1 MFKKRL
7 ISILLVLTLVLTSAG
22 FVFADEQ
29 APAGEDPV
37 VSEEPTPAEEPAP
50 TEEPAPVEEPAP
62 KLDQVITADAL
73 KTITITKTAKVGAK
87 LTVGDGAFTYATSDM
102 KVATVTK
109 SGIINAKAVGTAVI
123 TVTAKETKAY
133 NAASF
138 EVTVKVIPK
147 GIAVQKVFSK
157 KAGKLT
163 AKWEAV
169 KKIDGFEI
177 QYTTKAKTF
186 KNAKKTKVK
195 NPKATKVTVEKLKK
209 HQRYYVRVRTYKVV
223 GGETYY
229 SNWSKVKSVK
239 VK

>member
-7 ISILLVLTLVLTSAG
+7 ISVLLVLTLVLTSAG

-29 APAGEDPV
+29 APAGEEPV
-37 VSEEPTPAEEPAP
+37 V
-50 TEEPAPVEEPAP
+50 TEEPAPAEDPVTAEEPAP
-62 KLDQVITADAL
+62 KLDQVITAPEL

-87 LTVGDGAFTYATSDM
+87 LTAGDGALTYATSDK

-109 SGIINAKAVGTAVI
+109 SGIIKAKAVGTATI
-123 TVTAKETKAY
+123 TVTASETEAY
-133 NAASF
+133 NAQVI

-157 KAGKLT
+157 KSAKLT
-163 AKWEAV
+163 AKWAAV

-177 QYTTKAKTF
+177 QYTNKDKTF
-186 KNAKKTKVK
+186 KKAKKTKVK

-209 HQRYYVRVRTYKVV
+209 HQKYFVRVRTYKVV
-223 GGETYY
+223 NGETYY

>member
-7 ISILLVLTLVLTSAG
+7 ISVLLVLTLVLTSAG

-37 VSEEPTPAEEPAP
+37 V
-50 TEEPAPVEEPAP
+50 TEEPAPAEEPVTAEEPAP
-62 KLDQVITADAL
+62 KLDQVITAPEL
-73 KTITITKTAKVGAK
+73 KTITITKTTKVGAK
-87 LTVGDGAFTYATSDM
+87 LTTGDGALTYATSDK

-109 SGIINAKAVGTAVI
+109 SGIIKAKAVGTATI
-123 TVTAKETKAY
+123 TVTASETEAY
-133 NAASF
+133 NAQVI

-157 KAGKLT
+157 KSAKLT
-163 AKWEAV
+163 AKWAAV

-177 QYTTKAKTF
+177 QYTNKDKTF
-186 KNAKKTKVK
+186 KKAKKTKLK

-209 HQRYYVRVRTYKVV
+209 HQKYFVRVRTYKVV
-223 GGETYY
+223 NGETYY